1 MTSCRHLPKG
11 FGGTRRSADDVKR
24 DGWLEQGVL
33 VVRAD
38 DSRLTWPEREA
49 VHQIG
54 SRLYGERQQT
64 REVRHG

>member
-1 MTSCRHLPKG
+1 MTFSRHLPKG
-11 FGGTRRSADDVKR
+11 FGGMRRSADDIKR

-49 VHQIG
+49 VRQIG
-54 SRLYGERQQT
+54 SRLYGEPRQT
-64 REVRHG
+64 RGARHG